1 MSVACRLFQDLP
13 NIARLAGLGPEF
25 RSRPGRGTVIQQSR
39 LAAGGDPQAQQC
51 GWLKD
56 RYGVSWQVVPAVLPD
71 MISDPDSEGSQRT
84 MEAMLKMKK
93 LDIGTLQRAFAG

>member
-1 MSVACRLFQDLP
+1 
-13 NIARLAGLGPEF
+13 
-25 RSRPGRGTVIQQSR
+25 
-39 LAAGGDPQAQQC
+39 
-51 GWLKD
+51 
-56 RYGVSWQVVPAVLPD
+56 